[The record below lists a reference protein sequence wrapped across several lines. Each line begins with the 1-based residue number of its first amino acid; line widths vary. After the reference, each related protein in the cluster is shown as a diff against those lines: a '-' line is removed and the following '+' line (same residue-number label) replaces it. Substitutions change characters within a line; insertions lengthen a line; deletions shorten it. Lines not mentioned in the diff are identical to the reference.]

1 MNISKENLKTG
12 MDKMNSCGIRLTGSR
27 AHNDFINYLQDEIK
41 NGDKNIFRPVLF

>member
-12 MDKMNSCGIRLTGSR
+12 MDKMNSCGIRLTGSH

-41 NGDKNIFRPVLF
+41 KWG